1 MSNNIP
7 YEIINLDTAAPEAPK
22 AKVLLIYTGG
32 TFGMGEDENGR
43 LVPFDF
49 HELLAKVPSLG
60 KFSLHVTIVAFK
72 DPIDSSDITPQHWT
86 DLGEI
91 IFKYYD
97 DHDGFVILHGT
108 DTMAYTAS
116 ALSFVLNGLNKPVI
130 ITGAQLP
137 ITAVR
142 TDALENLVTAME
154 IASGKNKQG
163 EPLVSEVC
171 INFDNLL
178 IRGNRAQKVQSN
190 KFDAYNSANYPVLA
204 HSGIIIEYN
213 RAYIRPYNARAK
225 LKIEGKWEKCVAI
238 VKIFP
243 GISKESLTPIFINEK
258 LKGIVLETYGS
269 GNIMSDKWLNEII
282 KEAISRKV
290 IIINVSQCMGGEV
303 IQGKYKSSETLS
315 ENGVVNG
322 YDLTTEAAVTKLMF
336 VLGKGKSYNS
346 TIQELITP
354 ISGEMTIR
362 DHY

>member
-7 YEIINLDTAAPEAPK
+7 YEIIRLDTAAPKAPK

-32 TFGMGEDENGR
+32 TFGMGQDENGR

-49 HELLAKVPSLG
+49 QELLAKAPSLG
-60 KFSLHVTIVAFK
+60 MFSLHVTIVAFK
-72 DPIDSSDITPQHWT
+72 NPIDSSDMTPEHWT
-86 DLGEI
+86 ELGMI
-91 IFKYYD
+91 ILKYYD

-142 TDALENLVTAME
+142 TDAMENLVTALE
-154 IASGKNKQG
+154 IASSKNKAG
-163 EPLVSEVC
+163 EPLISEVC
-171 INFDNLL
+171 INFNNQL

-190 KFDAYNSANYPVLA
+190 RFDAYNSTNYPVLA
-204 HSGIIIEYN
+204 YSGIIIEYN
-213 RAYIRPYNARAK
+213 HSYIHPYNASAK
-225 LKIEGKWEKCVAI
+225 LKIEGIWERCVTI

-243 GISKESLTPIFINEK
+243 GISKASLTPIFNNK
-258 LKGIVLETYGS
+258 SLKGIVLETFGS
-269 GNIMSDKWLNEII
+269 GNIMADDWLNEII
-282 KEAISRKV
+282 KAAISRKV
-290 IIINVSQCMGGEV
+290 VIINVSQSMGGEV
-303 IQGKYKSSETLS
+303 IQGKYKSSETLF